1 MVGSGSIIQGGLPIF
16 DGKMFDDWKIKMKV
30 VFQFQDVADVIETG
44 PRELSSKATEEDKKN
59 YKLQQ
64 KLDGKARFLLYQCV
78 NSQIFK
84 KISQAETT
92 KEAWEILIKT
102 YGDGDK
108 HKTVKLQAL
117 KRKFEFL
124 MMEESET
131 VAQYLDKIQEL
142 VNAMK
147 SCGDKVSEQHVI
159 NKVLSSLPP
168 KFNHLVITI
177 KETKNL
183 ATLEIE
189 ELQHSLE
196 AHEFRMDNRKHC
208 QEQVLQARTNYKT
221 NSKGFKKGGKHRKK
235 QEEKSEDESKARKDQ
250 KRQGKDDKEWKKKLK
265 CYNCQKL
272 GHFARECWYGEGA
285 KNRPKNQANLT
296 QDEASSNSDVV
307 MLMAKTSSTDS
318 KENSS

>member
-1 MVGSGSIIQGGLPIF
+1 MAGSGSIIQGGLPIF

-30 VFQFQDVADVIETG
+30 VFQFQDVANVIETDLG
-44 PRELSSKATEEDKKN
+44 ELSSKATKKDKKN

-78 NSQIFK
+78 NSQIFN
-84 KISQAETT
+84 KISQAETA

-159 NKVLSSLPP
+159 HKVLRSLPP
-168 KFNHLVITI
+168 KFDHLVITI
-177 KETKNL
+177 EETKNL

-189 ELQHSLE
+189 KLQHSLE
-196 AHEFRMDNRKHC
+196 AHEFRMDDRKHC

-221 NSKGFKKGGKHRKK
+221 NSKGFKKGGKHGRSKK
-235 QEEKSEDESKARKDQ
+235 RNLKMSPRLEKI
-250 KRQGKDDKEWKKKLK
+250 KRDKEKMTRSGRR
-265 CYNCQKL
+265 N
-272 GHFARECWYGEGA
+272 
-285 KNRPKNQANLT
+285 
-296 QDEASSNSDVV
+296 
-307 MLMAKTSSTDS
+307 
-318 KENSS
+318 